1 MIDYDNYKNNEDPD
15 FYSQDFERI
24 SRFKKKK
31 LKQKCQECGNLVK
44 RKNQEVCDNCT
55 RKLKYSY

>member
-1 MIDYDNYKNNEDPD
+1 MIDYENYKNEEDLD

-24 SRFKKKK
+24 PVSKKK

-44 RKNQEVCDNCT
+44 RKNQEICDSCS